1 MIINKDDHK
10 SIYSRIFD
18 KVVKERF
25 VEIKE
30 LTHEIDHDDLICYF
44 KNNTPTKNLMI
55 LKMIEIFGK
64 IKSGEIKL
72 EDLKELQSIFKTNLN
87 DISKERFKSEEQQK
101 SALGNINCFTNHIKL
116 LLNYL
121 IFFNCI

>member
-10 SIYSRIFD
+10 SIYSGIFD
-18 KVVKERF
+18 KVLKERF

-55 LKMIEIFGK
+55 LKMI
-64 IKSGEIKL
+64 
-72 EDLKELQSIFKTNLN
+72 
-87 DISKERFKSEEQQK
+87 
-101 SALGNINCFTNHIKL
+101 
-116 LLNYL
+116 
-121 IFFNCI
+121 

>member
-10 SIYSRIFD
+10 SIYSRMFD

-44 KNNTPTKNLMI
+44 KNNTPTKNVMI
-55 LKMIEIFGK
+55 LKMI
-64 IKSGEIKL
+64 
-72 EDLKELQSIFKTNLN
+72 
-87 DISKERFKSEEQQK
+87 
-101 SALGNINCFTNHIKL
+101 
-116 LLNYL
+116 
-121 IFFNCI
+121 